1 MRSGQLKNICYVTIL
16 LPFVI
21 VIITNLAICR
31 NQDGKSEL
39 SQRVKPSP
47 EHLRM
52 GTDVGIRRVLSH
64 EWKHT
69 KEFLHRESY
78 NFTINNPEVC
88 HTTGRLHDGVFL
100 LVIVVTTPQNFV
112 QRLQFR
118 QTWGSRTQ
126 FKDEQIRTLFLTG
139 RGPNS
144 TMQYKLKAENDKYED
159 IIQADFE
166 DRYLNLTLKTILA
179 LRWTL
184 QYCPKALYL
193 LKSDDDMIVS
203 YEKLSEYL
211 YSLPWKQVP
220 RLHMGTLLVNKP
232 PFRSKHHKWYT
243 SYDEWPE
250 KHFPPYISGA
260 AYVLGH
266 STVKELYSAAME
278 TPLFKFE
285 DVFMGICA
293 RKANLTLSHN
303 HDLPDFR
310 MGDHYSYCLYDGYIT
325 IHHAASNLRW
335 RYWKQLRSSQRPNCT
350 VTGWKV
356 FDYCSNIESSD
367 PTYSVHGCET
377 IQNW

>member
-1 MRSGQLKNICYVTIL
+1 MRGRRVKGVLYVMIL
-16 LPFVI
+16 IPLVIFVI
-21 VIITNLAICR
+21 VELTRSRCHGR
-31 NQDGKSEL
+31 NSE
-39 SQRVKPSP
+39 SVTRVKSGD
-47 EHLRM
+47 EHLIDK
-52 GTDVGIRRVLSH
+52 TDAVGRHVLSH

-69 KEFLHRESY
+69 KEFLHKESY

-139 RGPNS
+139 RTPNS
-144 TMQYKLKAENDKYED
+144 TMQYKLKAENDKHGD

-166 DRYLNLTLKTILA
+166 DSYLNLTLKTILA

-184 QYCPKALYL
+184 QHCPKALYF

-211 YSLPWKQVP
+211 YSLPWKRVP
-220 RLHMGTLLVNKP
+220 RLYMGTLLVNKP

-250 KHFPPYISGA
+250 KHFPPYISGP

-278 TPLFKFE
+278 TPFFKFE

-293 RKANLTLSHN
+293 RKAYLTLSHN

-335 RYWKQLRSSQRPNCT
+335 RYWKELRSSQRPNCT
-350 VTGWKV
+350 VTGWEV
-356 FDYCSNIESSD
+356 FDYCSDVDDFD
-367 PTYSVHGCET
+367 PTYAVHGCET